1 MGAAQENPSTPSQF
15 GFRIYKLIKDGP
27 LSKGGAKEITD
38 FIIPPIEILNQKNSF
53 NDWILSLADKTIT
66 IKLYSLLYRGF
77 KYIEIKTNSVGSK
90 EGILGA
96 AVKYENFEN
105 ADKNLLHV
113 TSVVEN
119 SFAKNKLGLI
129 PYEDFIIAAKIKNT
143 PIISLNKEGYNPLE
157 ILNIIISSNNGNDIT
172 FFIYNLKNGPR
183 VVETKLEKDDNSD
196 KLTLGCDVAYG
207 ALHEFPMIEIE
218 KDSKELKKPKENI
231 TKETEKKEETD
242 IKEININNGDEIN
255 GNNLAIKKD
264 DNENINISK
273 KEEENNNEV
282 IEEDII

>member
-1 MGAAQENPSTPSQF
+1 MGATQENTANPSQF

-27 LSKGGAKEITD
+27 LAKGGANEITD
-38 FIIPPIEILNQKNSF
+38 FIIPPTEILNQKNSF

-96 AVKYENFEN
+96 AVKYENFED

-113 TSVVEN
+113 TSVAEN

-129 PYEDFIIAAKIKNT
+129 PDEDYIIAVKLKNT

-157 ILNIIISSNNGNDIT
+157 ILNIIINSNNGNDIT
-172 FFIYNLKNGPR
+172 FFIYNLKNGSR
-183 VVETKLEKDDNSD
+183 VVETKIEKDENSD
-196 KLTLGCDVAYG
+196 KFTLGCDVAYG
-207 ALHEFPMIEIE
+207 ALHAFPIIGN
-218 KDSKELKKPKENI
+218 DNDLKELKKPKDNKTSQVE
-231 TKETEKKEETD
+231 KEEETG
-242 IKEININNGDEIN
+242 INEINTNDGNEIN
-255 GNNLAIKKD
+255 KNNLVIKKD
-264 DNENINISK
+264 DNENTNIPN